1 MQCAQSDK
9 GVKFT
14 KKLEYND
21 KKNADTINSI
31 CLASKRKFLFNLK

>member
-21 KKNADTINSI
+21 KKNADTINTI
-31 CLASKRKFLFNLK
+31 CFKKAEKFYFNQK